1 MLPRMR
7 PIAAF
12 TLSVLS
18 VAFTGT
24 SPAAESEPTSV
35 VDAEYAFAQSA
46 KPLGVR
52 GAFLKWLA
60 PDSII
65 CSPAPV
71 NGVVSTTAGEANADT
86 LQWYPAFSQ
95 TAGSGDI
102 GYTTG
107 PWKYRSADGKAV
119 AQGTFLSVW
128 RKQPDDTW
136 RVVLDC
142 GVSHAKPEADLAA
155 LKSSPAPTPK
165 AKAAA
170 AWREPVGTAEARF
183 TTAAT
188 ADSKAAL
195 KSFGAADVRVMAR
208 GVPVAVGIDAGQALL
223 RGQKLGTVWGHA
235 FAAQSEDGTLGYAWG
250 YIGDAQ
256 SETPTAAYVN
266 VWQRVNAD
274 APWKIVAQSLQ
285 VIPPPGNG

>member
-1 MLPRMR
+1 MR
-7 PIAAF
+7 SIVAS
-12 TLSVLS
+12 TLIVLS
-18 VAFTGT
+18 ATAASISV
-24 SPAAESEPTSV
+24 AAETEPTSV
-35 VDAEYAFAQSA
+35 VEAEYAFAQSA

-71 NGVVSTTAGEANADT
+71 NGIASTAAGEPNADT
-86 LQWYPAFSQ
+86 LEWYPALSR
-95 TAGSGDI
+95 TAGSNDL

-107 PWKYRSADGKAV
+107 PWKYRSADGKAA

-128 RKQPDDTW
+128 RKRPDNTW

-142 GVSHAKPEADLAA
+142 GVTHAKPDVPPAA
-155 LKSSPAPTPK
+155 LRPTAAPSERPPAT
-165 AKAAA
+165 AG
-170 AWREPVGTAEARF
+170 WREPIGTAEAHF
-183 TTAAT
+183 TAAAT
-188 ADSKAAL
+188 ADRKAAL
-195 KSFGAADVRVMAR
+195 KSFAAPDVKVMAR
-208 GVPVAVGIDAGQALL
+208 GVPVAVGVVAGQQLL
-223 RGQKLGTVWGHA
+223 ADQQLGSVWGHA

-256 SETPTAAYVN
+256 SDTPTAAYVN
-266 VWQRVNAD
+266 VWQRANAN

-285 VIPPPGNG
+285 VMPRASP

>member
-1 MLPRMR
+1 MR
-7 PIAAF
+7 PIVAVTVSLLSLAAF
-12 TLSVLS
+12 TAPSI
-18 VAFTGT
+18 
-24 SPAAESEPTSV
+24 AAESEPATV
-35 VDAEYAFAQSA
+35 IEAEYAFAKSA

-60 PDSII
+60 PDSIL
-65 CSPAPV
+65 CNPAPV
-71 NGVVSTTAGEANADT
+71 NGIASTTANEPNKDT
-86 LQWYPAFSQ
+86 LEWYPAVSQ
-95 TAGSGDI
+95 TAGSNDM

-107 PWKYRSADGKAV
+107 PWTYRTADGKTEAH
-119 AQGTFLSVW
+119 GTFLSVW
-128 RKQPDDTW
+128 RRQPNNTW

-142 GVSHAKPEADLAA
+142 GVGHAKPEVAPAG
-155 LKSSPAPTPK
+155 LKPSAVSAKSK
-165 AKAAA
+165 AVA
-170 AWREPVGTAEARF
+170 AWREPIGTVEAQF
-183 TTAAT
+183 TAAAT

-208 GVPVAVGIDAGQALL
+208 GVPVAVGVDAAQSLL
-223 RGQKLGTVWGHA
+223 AGQKLGSVWGHA

-266 VWQRVNAD
+266 VWQRANVN

-285 VIPPPGNG
+285 IIPPPRKS

>member
-1 MLPRMR
+1 MR
-7 PIAAF
+7 PIAAL
-12 TLSVLS
+12 TLTLLS
-18 VAFTGT
+18 GAVADLV
-24 SPAAESEPTSV
+24 SAAENEPTSV
-35 VDAEYAFAQSA
+35 VEAEYAFAQSA

-60 PDSII
+60 TDSIL

-71 NGVVSTTAGEANADT
+71 NGIASTTAGEPSSDT
-86 LQWYPAFSQ
+86 LEWYPAFAQ
-95 TAGSGDI
+95 TAGSGDM

-107 PWKYRSADGKAV
+107 PWKYRSADGKAA

-128 RKQPDDTW
+128 RKQPDGAW

-142 GVSHAKPEADLAA
+142 GVNHPKPEVAPAA
-155 LKSSPAPTPK
+155 MKISAASPQ
-165 AKAAA
+165 AKAAV
-170 AWREPVGTAEARF
+170 AWREPIGTVEARF
-183 TTAAT
+183 TAAAT
-188 ADSKAAL
+188 GDSKAAL

-208 GVPVAVGIDAGQALL
+208 GVPVAVGIEAGQSLL
-223 RGQKLGTVWGHA
+223 AGQKLGTVWGHT

-266 VWQRVNAD
+266 VWQRASAS

-285 VIPPPGNG
+285 VIPPPKKS